1 MVKCNIDD
9 DRGNDVVNSYCEWSS
24 ASFLKRV
31 RIWVPIGPCAVAND
45 RRGPHRRDHRDGR
58 RGRLSYEVS
67 LHVKN
72 TCGGQPGARLV
83 ASSTELRT
91 AELLA

>member
-1 MVKCNIDD
+1 MIDAD
-9 DRGNDVVNSYCEWSS
+9 PTDATIATDV
-24 ASFLKRV
+24 
-31 RIWVPIGPCAVAND
+31 G
-45 RRGPHRRDHRDGR
+45 
-58 RGRLSYEVS
+58 GRLSYEVS